1 MRLATIFGRTLR
13 QAPTEADNPATQL
26 LWRAG
31 MLRSLDTGEPA
42 LLPLGNAVLQHLITH
57 LTNTLRRN
65 GSQEIYLPTM
75 ASWLDVITTLA
86 RREIDSYRQLPL
98 SVWSLRRRRRA
109 TVRQRSG
116 LLDLPIVTS
125 LSWAGLALDVAQV
138 QTNLAAIIKQL
149 RTTLHEC
156 GLTVVADALK
166 TERGATIIVDT
177 KAGPLTT
184 LDCPVCGGRA
194 PIDLA
199 PLAPLPP
206 YSGLAP
212 AMSLVETPNANTI
225 AALAAFLGITT
236 SATAK
241 ALFFSARCAGE
252 QRLIFAVVRGDR
264 EASLSKLAAVVG
276 ADELLPADEAQ
287 IRACGAVP
295 GYASPVGLHNV
306 FVVADQT
313 VTNGAPL
320 VAGANR
326 PGYHLRDVVY
336 GRDWQATLVAD
347 IAQAMVGDPCPF
359 CGTARVEGIGA
370 AVGVVT
376 PLQATTI
383 LVQDADGHNR
393 PLVIAGIEL
402 DLEPL
407 LHIAVERNHDERGI
421 VWPVAIA
428 PVAVHLVTIG
438 RSDALITAAQTLA
451 TELQTAGWRVLID
464 DRDERAGVKFNDAD
478 LIGAPWR
485 VVISEKLLATNQ
497 VEVRYRT
504 AGQPTIVNRSEL
516 KDVLAGAVANGS

>member
-1 MRLATIFGRTLR
+1 
-13 QAPTEADNPATQL
+13 
-26 LWRAG
+26 
-31 MLRSLDTGEPA
+31 
-42 LLPLGNAVLQHLITH
+42 
-57 LTNTLRRN
+57 
-65 GSQEIYLPTM
+65 
-75 ASWLDVITTLA
+75 TTLA

-98 SVWSLRRRRRA
+98 SVWSLRRRQRA

-116 LLDLPIVTS
+116 LLDLPVVTS
-125 LSWAGLALDVAQV
+125 LSWAGLALDVAQA
-138 QTNLAAIIKQL
+138 QTNLAAIIEQL
-149 RTTLHEC
+149 RTTLHKC
-156 GLTVVADALK
+156 GLMVVGDALK
-166 TERGATIIVDT
+166 AERGATIIVDT
-177 KAGPLTT
+177 PAGPLTT
-184 LDCPVCGGRA
+184 LDCPVCGLRT

-199 PLAPLPP
+199 PLAPLPA
-206 YSGLAP
+206 YSEPAP

-225 AALAAFLGITT
+225 AALATFLGIST

-241 ALFFSARCAGE
+241 ALFFNARCAGE

-276 ADELLPADEAQ
+276 ADELLPAEEAQ

-295 GYASPVGLHNV
+295 GYASPVGLRDV

-347 IAQAMVGDPCPF
+347 IAQAVVGDPCPF
-359 CGTARVEGIGA
+359 CSTARAEGHGA

-376 PLQATTI
+376 TPQATTL
-383 LVQDADGHNR
+383 LVQDAEGQNR
-393 PLVIAGIEL
+393 PLVVTGIEL

-407 LHIAVERNHDERGI
+407 LHIAVEQNHDERGI

-428 PVAVHLVTIG
+428 PVTVHLVTIG
-438 RSDALITAAQTLA
+438 RSDAVITAAQTLA
-451 TELQTAGWRVLID
+451 TELQTAGWTVLID

-485 VVISEKLLATNQ
+485 VVISEKLLATDQ
-497 VEVRYRT
+497 LEIRHRT
-504 AGQPTIVNRSEL
+504 ASQPTIVNRSEL
-516 KDVLAGAVANGS
+516 KEALYDQLR